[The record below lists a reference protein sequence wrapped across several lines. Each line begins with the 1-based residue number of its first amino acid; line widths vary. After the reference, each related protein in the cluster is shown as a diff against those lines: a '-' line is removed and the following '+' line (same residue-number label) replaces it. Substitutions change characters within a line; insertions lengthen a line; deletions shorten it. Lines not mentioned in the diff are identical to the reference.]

1 LIQKQKQLQ
10 ESYSQEVKNR
20 NRLSLHN
27 EELQWRLKQNSEKF
41 SIALSELSKSYQDT
55 SGIMNFSTK
64 SAHSQDLDSSIMNKS
79 NCSDKSV
86 DCFMM
91 EDISP
96 PTSPIIKGVV
106 EKSDSVSWVLEM
118 DESPEA
124 LASRVVRRAGSF
136 RSSVVDKLH
145 IPSPVLKR
153 HKSQSS
159 NTPDCKDGLLS
170 SPTAVSMQRQ
180 SSEPAHSRSEESTPR
195 TRSKSVSV
203 KVEPLKELSR
213 SSSNSGQSA
222 KKTLRS
228 TIDIPV
234 PWNGSSPM
242 YSSSPL
248 TNKTGVKHS
257 DDAYDASPSNQ
268 LDDNCQ
274 MLMMQ
279 MQRAASLDSNPQD
292 ESSPQQGSS
301 AVIDF
306 HRDKTP
312 KFTKSRENRG
322 LITCDTKALTS
333 KTAFDRRCN
342 NPIDNIMCRSL
353 PTMQSKGPA
362 NEIKKPRR
370 PKIAAGEALVSGSN
384 SEDESLSSDDY
395 QLSSESSS
403 SCTSNSSRRQ
413 LSMEDVLLQKLVASL
428 NGCGNG
434 GDGDQRAAN
443 SDELLIDECSTET
456 PMDVSWSEDGEPP
469 SESIV

>member
-55 SGIMNFSTK
+55 SGMMNFSTK
-64 SAHSQDLDSSIMNKS
+64 SAHSQELDGSIMNKS
-79 NCSDKSV
+79 NSSDKSV

-136 RSSVVDKLH
+136 RSSVVEKLH

-159 NTPDCKDGLLS
+159 NVTD
-170 SPTAVSMQRQ
+170 AVIQRQ
-180 SSEPAHSRSEESTPR
+180 SSEPAHSRSEETTPR

-203 KVEPLKELSR
+203 KVEPLKELVR
-213 SSSNSGQSA
+213 SNSNSGQSV
-222 KKTLRS
+222 KKSLRS
-228 TIDIPV
+228 TIDIP
-234 PWNGSSPM
+234 WNGASPM

-248 TNKTGVKHS
+248 SNKVGVKHHS
-257 DDAYDASPSNQ
+257 DDAYPSPSNQ

-274 MLMMQ
+274 MLMIQ

-292 ESSPQQGSS
+292 ESPSKQGSS

-333 KTAFDRRCN
+333 KATFDRRCQH
-342 NPIDNIMCRSL
+342 PIDNIMCRSL

-362 NEIKKPRR
+362 NDMKKPRR
-370 PKIAAGEALVSGSN
+370 PKMAAGEALVSGSN

-413 LSMEDVLLQKLVASL
+413 LSMEDVLLHKIVASL
-428 NGCGNG
+428 GGCGE
-434 GDGDQRAAN
+434 DGDQRALN
-443 SDELLIDECSTET
+443 SDELLIDECNTET